1 MVPRSTN
8 IMITTAKA
16 TIASCSRTDRQ
27 MTALSARSGDPIRWP
42 VAFHSSRGVTAAY
55 ALPRRRLNSSRSIS
69 PAARA
74 CCSSRSASCLS
85 CRVISLGPSSS
96 WTAASC
102 CFLMATSTRVVR
114 STRCCDTP
122 AALPIRFLTVS
133 RRGATMPATVPVER
147 QRMAKSSKPAARIS
161 DLLRVP
167 PGPVDLSALDTR
179 ATPGFDGGKAAGKD
193 ALAELGSRLS
203 DLQERLHA
211 EGVKGGTRSLLLVL
225 QGMDTSGKGGVLRH
239 VIGQVDP
246 QGCEIATFKAP
257 TREELA
263 HDFLWRIRRR
273 LPGPGKLGVFDRSH
287 YEDVLA
293 VRVHNLVH
301 RSTWSRRYAAI
312 NRFEA
317 GLAER
322 DLRVVK
328 VFLHISK
335 EEQRQRL
342 LARLDDPT
350 KHWKFN
356 PRDVDER
363 AFWSDYQQAYEAA
376 LERCNTDLAPWYRIP
391 ADRKWYRNWAVASL
405 LVEQLEDMKLT
416 WPKAD
421 VDVEEQQARLLAD
434 A

>member
-1 MVPRSTN
+1 MGRSS
-8 IMITTAKA
+8 KA
-16 TIASCSRTDRQ
+16 
-27 MTALSARSGDPIRWP
+27 
-42 VAFHSSRGVTAAY
+42 
-55 ALPRRRLNSSRSIS
+55 
-69 PAARA
+69 AAR
-74 CCSSRSASCLS
+74 
-85 CRVISLGPSSS
+85 V
-96 WTAASC
+96 
-102 CFLMATSTRVVR
+102 
-114 STRCCDTP
+114 
-122 AALPIRFLTVS
+122 
-133 RRGATMPATVPVER
+133 
-147 QRMAKSSKPAARIS
+147 S

-167 PGPVDLSALDTR
+167 AGPVDLSALDTR
-179 ATPGFDGGKAAGKD
+179 ATPGFDGDKAAGK
-193 ALAELGSRLS
+193 AELASLGPRLS

-211 EGVKGGTRSLLLVL
+211 EGVSGGRRSLLLVL
-225 QGMDTSGKGGVLRH
+225 QGMDTAGKGGVVRH

-246 QGCEIATFKAP
+246 QGCEIASFKAP
-257 TREELA
+257 TKEELT
-263 HDFLWRIRRR
+263 HDFLWRIRKR

-287 YEDVLA
+287 YEDVLV
-293 VRVHNLVH
+293 VRVHGLVP

-317 GLAER
+317 RLVT
-322 DLRVVK
+322 DQIRVVK

-350 KHWKFN
+350 KQWKFN

-363 AFWSDYQQAYEAA
+363 AFWGDYQEAYAAA
-376 LERCNTDLAPWYRIP
+376 LERCNSDAAPWYRVP

-421 VDVEEQQARLLAD
+421 FDVEEQRARLLAD

>member
-1 MVPRSTN
+1 MGRSS
-8 IMITTAKA
+8 KA
-16 TIASCSRTDRQ
+16 
-27 MTALSARSGDPIRWP
+27 
-42 VAFHSSRGVTAAY
+42 
-55 ALPRRRLNSSRSIS
+55 
-69 PAARA
+69 AAR
-74 CCSSRSASCLS
+74 
-85 CRVISLGPSSS
+85 V
-96 WTAASC
+96 
-102 CFLMATSTRVVR
+102 
-114 STRCCDTP
+114 
-122 AALPIRFLTVS
+122 
-133 RRGATMPATVPVER
+133 
-147 QRMAKSSKPAARIS
+147 S

-167 PGPVDLSALDTR
+167 AGPVDLSALDTR
-179 ATPGFDGGKAAGKD
+179 ATPGFDGDKAAGKAELD
-193 ALAELGSRLS
+193 ALGPRLS

-211 EGVKGGTRSLLLVL
+211 EGVSGGRRSLLLVL
-225 QGMDTSGKGGVLRH
+225 QGMDTAGKGGVVRH

-246 QGCEIATFKAP
+246 QGCEIASFKAP

-263 HDFLWRIRRR
+263 HDFLWRIRKR

-287 YEDVLA
+287 YEDVLV
-293 VRVHNLVH
+293 VRVHGLVP

-317 GLAER
+317 RLVT
-322 DLRVVK
+322 DQVRVVK
-328 VFLHISK
+328 VFLHTSK

-363 AFWSDYQQAYEAA
+363 AFWGDYQEAYAAA
-376 LERCNTDLAPWYRIP
+376 LERCNGDAAPWYRVP

-421 VDVEEQQARLLAD
+421 FEVEEQRARLLAD

>member
-1 MVPRSTN
+1 MGRSS
-8 IMITTAKA
+8 KA
-16 TIASCSRTDRQ
+16 
-27 MTALSARSGDPIRWP
+27 
-42 VAFHSSRGVTAAY
+42 
-55 ALPRRRLNSSRSIS
+55 
-69 PAARA
+69 AAR
-74 CCSSRSASCLS
+74 
-85 CRVISLGPSSS
+85 V
-96 WTAASC
+96 
-102 CFLMATSTRVVR
+102 
-114 STRCCDTP
+114 
-122 AALPIRFLTVS
+122 
-133 RRGATMPATVPVER
+133 
-147 QRMAKSSKPAARIS
+147 S

-167 PGPVDLSALDTR
+167 AGPVDLSALDTR
-179 ATPGFDGGKAAGKD
+179 ATPGFDGDKAAGK
-193 ALAELGSRLS
+193 AELAALGPRLS

-211 EGVKGGTRSLLLVL
+211 EGVSGGTRSLLLVL
-225 QGMDTSGKGGVLRH
+225 QGMDTAGKGGVVRH

-246 QGCEIATFKAP
+246 QGCEIASFKAP
-257 TREELA
+257 TKEELT
-263 HDFLWRIRRR
+263 HDFLWRIRKR

-287 YEDVLA
+287 YEDVLV
-293 VRVHNLVH
+293 VRVHGLVP

-317 GLAER
+317 RLVT
-322 DLRVVK
+322 DQIRVVK
-328 VFLHISK
+328 VFLHTSK

-363 AFWSDYQQAYEAA
+363 AFWGDYQEAYAAA
-376 LERCNTDLAPWYRIP
+376 LERCNSDAAPWYRVP

-421 VDVEEQQARLLAD
+421 FDVEEQRARLLAD

>member
-1 MVPRSTN
+1 MGRSS
-8 IMITTAKA
+8 KA
-16 TIASCSRTDRQ
+16 
-27 MTALSARSGDPIRWP
+27 
-42 VAFHSSRGVTAAY
+42 
-55 ALPRRRLNSSRSIS
+55 
-69 PAARA
+69 AAR
-74 CCSSRSASCLS
+74 
-85 CRVISLGPSSS
+85 V
-96 WTAASC
+96 
-102 CFLMATSTRVVR
+102 
-114 STRCCDTP
+114 
-122 AALPIRFLTVS
+122 
-133 RRGATMPATVPVER
+133 
-147 QRMAKSSKPAARIS
+147 S

-167 PGPVDLSALDTR
+167 AGPVDLSALDTR
-179 ATPGFDGGKAAGKD
+179 ATPGFDGDKASGKAELD
-193 ALAELGSRLS
+193 ALGPRLS

-211 EGVKGGTRSLLLVL
+211 EGVSGGRRSLLLVL
-225 QGMDTSGKGGVLRH
+225 QGMDTAGKGGVVRH

-246 QGCEIATFKAP
+246 QGCAIASFKAP
-257 TREELA
+257 TRQEQA
-263 HDFLWRIRRR
+263 HDFLWRIRKR

-287 YEDVLA
+287 YEDVLV
-293 VRVHNLVH
+293 VRVHGLVP

-317 GLAER
+317 RLVT
-322 DLRVVK
+322 DQIRVVK
-328 VFLHISK
+328 VFLHTSK

-363 AFWSDYQQAYEAA
+363 AGWGQYQEAYAAA
-376 LERCNTDLAPWYRIP
+376 LERCNSDLAPWYRVP

-421 VDVEEQQARLLAD
+421 FDVEEQRARLLAD

>member
-1 MVPRSTN
+1 
-8 IMITTAKA
+8 
-16 TIASCSRTDRQ
+16 
-27 MTALSARSGDPIRWP
+27 
-42 VAFHSSRGVTAAY
+42 
-55 ALPRRRLNSSRSIS
+55 
-69 PAARA
+69 
-74 CCSSRSASCLS
+74 
-85 CRVISLGPSSS
+85 
-96 WTAASC
+96 
-102 CFLMATSTRVVR
+102 
-114 STRCCDTP
+114 
-122 AALPIRFLTVS
+122 
-133 RRGATMPATVPVER
+133 
-147 QRMAKSSKPAARIS
+147 MAKSSKAAPRVS

-167 PGPVDLSALDTR
+167 AGPVDLSALDTR
-179 ATPGFDGGKAAGKD
+179 ATPGFDGGKAAGKA
-193 ALAELGSRLS
+193 ALADIGARLS

-211 EGVKGGTRSLLLVL
+211 NGVRGGTQRLLLVL

-239 VIGQVDP
+239 VVGQVDP
-246 QGCEIATFKAP
+246 QGCEITSFRAP

-293 VRVHNLVH
+293 VRVHDLVP
-301 RSTWSRRYAAI
+301 RQTWSRRYAAI

-317 GLAER
+317 RLVE
-322 DLRVVK
+322 DDIRVVK

-342 LARLDDPT
+342 LARLDNPA

-363 AFWSDYQQAYEAA
+363 AFWADYQAAYASV
-376 LERCNTDLAPWYRIP
+376 LERCNSDVAPWYRVP
-391 ADRKWYRNWAVASL
+391 ADRKWYRDWAVASL
-405 LVEQLEDMKLT
+405 LVEHLEDMKLD

-421 VDVEEQQARLLAD
+421 FDVEEQRARLLAD

>member
-1 MVPRSTN
+1 MGRSS
-8 IMITTAKA
+8 KA
-16 TIASCSRTDRQ
+16 
-27 MTALSARSGDPIRWP
+27 
-42 VAFHSSRGVTAAY
+42 
-55 ALPRRRLNSSRSIS
+55 
-69 PAARA
+69 AAR
-74 CCSSRSASCLS
+74 
-85 CRVISLGPSSS
+85 V
-96 WTAASC
+96 
-102 CFLMATSTRVVR
+102 
-114 STRCCDTP
+114 
-122 AALPIRFLTVS
+122 
-133 RRGATMPATVPVER
+133 
-147 QRMAKSSKPAARIS
+147 S

-167 PGPVDLSALDTR
+167 AGPVDLSALDTR
-179 ATPGFDGGKAAGKD
+179 ATPGFDGDKAAGKAELD
-193 ALAELGSRLS
+193 ALGPRLS

-211 EGVKGGTRSLLLVL
+211 EGVSGGRRSLLLVL
-225 QGMDTSGKGGVLRH
+225 QGMDTAGKGGVVRH

-246 QGCEIATFKAP
+246 QGCEIASFKAP

-263 HDFLWRIRRR
+263 HDFLWRIRKR

-287 YEDVLA
+287 YEDVLV
-293 VRVHNLVH
+293 VRVHGLVP

-317 GLAER
+317 RLVT
-322 DLRVVK
+322 DQIRVVK
-328 VFLHISK
+328 VFLHTSK

-363 AFWSDYQQAYEAA
+363 AFWGDYQEAYAAA
-376 LERCNTDLAPWYRIP
+376 LERCNSDAAPWYRVP

-416 WPKAD
+416 WPKGDFD
-421 VDVEEQQARLLAD
+421 VTEQRARLLAG